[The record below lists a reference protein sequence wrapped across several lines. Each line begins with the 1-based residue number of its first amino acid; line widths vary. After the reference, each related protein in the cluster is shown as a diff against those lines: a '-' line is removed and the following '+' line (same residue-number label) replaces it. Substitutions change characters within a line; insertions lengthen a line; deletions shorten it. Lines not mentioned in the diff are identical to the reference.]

1 MHPYVY
7 KDYSIFCMLWGGF
20 FLCYLTSVAFVQQ
33 LEHRIGG
40 ALRGLSL
47 TRGFVMKKVLFSVI
61 ALAALAGCAYDYY
74 RGGVR
79 YVQDGEDCVFYY
91 GEYGSHYTNDIRNVD
106 TDKRVVYRNTSCAEL
121 FARDNGGIAPR
132 PQRAV
137 LTRAAAAAPASCGC
151 DKCAAK
157 SAPRYVIVPA
167 M

>member
-1 MHPYVY
+1 
-7 KDYSIFCMLWGGF
+7 
-20 FLCYLTSVAFVQQ
+20 
-33 LEHRIGG
+33 
-40 ALRGLSL
+40 
-47 TRGFVMKKVLFSVI
+47 MKKALFSVI

-91 GEYGSHYTNDIRNVD
+91 GEYGAHYASDVRELD
-106 TDKRVVYRNTSCAEL
+106 TDKRIVYRNTRCSEL

-137 LTRAAAAAPASCGC
+137 LTRAAAAAPSCGC
-151 DKCAAK
+151 EKCAAK
-157 SAPRYVIVPA
+157 STPRYVIVPA